1 MIPLSDLGPVV
12 INSDGTLSRVN
23 NWASMTLA
31 ERERTMRV
39 LGKRNMIRRERLRDE
54 DEDGNERERED

>member
-1 MIPLSDLGPVV
+1 
-12 INSDGTLSRVN
+12 
-23 NWASMTLA
+23 
-31 ERERTMRV
+31 MRV